1 MWASDFY
8 FSLLYFY
15 YFFLFFL
22 CHGKIVIDRERNITI
37 RNGEEEKKNE
47 NRFPLSACLAKGEIE
62 RLSLKIERKVLVY
75 YLVFFIFFFF
85 H

>member
-8 FSLLYFY
+8 FSLVF
-15 YFFLFFL
+15 FFLFSL

-37 RNGEEEKKNE
+37 RNGEDEEKNE
-47 NRFPLSACLAKGEIE
+47 NRFPFKGEIE

-75 YLVFFIFFFF
+75 YLVFFVF